1 VHVRKGEGDVLGDV
15 QEMQEHSAQAKVNQG
30 QLGHDGYSQ
39 ECGDRQVEVDSGC
52 LVAQG
57 PSVK

>member
-1 VHVRKGEGDVLGDV
+1 MHVRKGEGDV
-15 QEMQEHSAQAKVNQG
+15 QEMQEHTAQAKVDQG
-30 QLGHDGYSQ
+30 QLGHAGYSQ
-39 ECGDRQVEVDSGC
+39 ECGDRQVEVGSGC